1 MRKLLFIL
9 VIVMAIGGVLGLL
22 MRQDSGYVLIA
33 YNGVTIETSVWV
45 LVAALI
51 VALFVLSW
59 VKRILFIILRP
70 SNSLSRI
77 TDNLASKRATKNTI
91 RGMLELVGGNWRKAE
106 KLLTNSANNVAYP
119 LINYIGAA
127 YAANEQDEH
136 ERSKAL
142 LRTAHKSSPEA
153 EFAIGF
159 AQSQI
164 QMRQGHYEGALA
176 SLIRLQ
182 KLKPKHRQILKMLVA
197 VYTKLKDWDA
207 LLELTPTLKKEGIF
221 DNDNMLEL
229 EKNAFLALLNKITF
243 RNKLGESNK
252 ELVTDLEKL
261 WNKLD
266 TLSQDDHM
274 RQLYAQTLI
283 SFKDEEKAESF
294 IRNSLNKKWSNDLIY
309 EYGNLREL
317 AAKKL
322 LANCENWLK
331 KEASSANLLLVCGRL
346 SQSLRLWGKAKD
358 YYEQAFSLDSQ
369 NEALAELSRLL
380 KAMGDTKASQDIVM
394 VSLNQASNR
403 LKTLPL
409 PQEH

>member
-1 MRKLLFIL
+1 MRKLLFVL

-33 YNGVTIETSVWV
+33 YNGVTLETSLWV
-45 LVAALI
+45 LAAALI
-51 VALFVLSW
+51 VTLFVLSW
-59 VKRILFIILRP
+59 IKRILFIILRP

-136 ERSKAL
+136 DRSKAL
-142 LRTAHKSSPEA
+142 LRSAHQSTPEA

-164 QMRQGHYEGALA
+164 QMRQGQYEGALA
-176 SLIRLQ
+176 SLLSLQ

-197 VYTKLKDWDA
+197 VYTKLNDWDA
-207 LLELTPTLKKEGIF
+207 LFKLTPTLKKEGIF
-221 DNDNMLEL
+221 DNDNMLEI
-229 EKNAFLALLNKITF
+229 EKNAFLALLNKINF
-243 RNKLGESNK
+243 RNKLGEVNK
-252 ELVTDLEKL
+252 DLVTDLETL

-283 SFKDEEKAESF
+283 NFKDEEKAEAF
-294 IRNSLNKKWSNDLIY
+294 IRHSLNKKWSDVLIY
-309 EYGNLREL
+309 EYGNLRNL
-317 AAKKL
+317 DAKKL
-322 LANCENWLK
+322 LAHCEDWLK
-331 KEASSANLLLVCGRL
+331 KEPASANLLLVCGRF

-358 YYEQAFSLDSQ
+358 YYEHAFTLDSQ
-369 NEALAELSRLL
+369 SEALAELSRLL
-380 KAMGDTKASQDIVM
+380 KAMGDTKASQDIIM
-394 VSLNQASNR
+394 VSLNQASSK
-403 LKTLPL
+403 LKSLPL
-409 PQEH
+409 PQDH